1 VREVDEI
8 ISKIREIRGK
18 LEAYLET
25 KREEEE
31 KRIQELNDI
40 RAELEKLDKF
50 VDDNF
55 VECIKEKP

>member
-1 VREVDEI
+1 MREVDEI